1 MNFMSGIMISSQGEK
16 GHWYAI
22 KKGVKLF
29 TINEKSSLPYLTDK
43 QGKTKLN
50 PAGKNVWCHLATSGK
65 LRG

>member
-22 KKGVKLF
+22 KKGFKLF

-50 PAGKNVWCHLATSGK
+50 PAGKNVE
-65 LRG
+65 